1 MLVVGFVDEVQVL
14 PPVDHVDVGAIREVD
29 LQDGDVLLR
38 GDDGGLLS
46 EVDLLQAGAVD
57 AQM

>member
-1 MLVVGFVDEVQVL
+1 M
-14 PPVDHVDVGAIREVD
+14 DHVDVGAIREVD